1 MGYRNHCA
9 NDLHCMG
16 YLMIIT
22 FIIIMSFCA
31 AIHFDDYRDRRH
43 AAKWQRLLNTEHM
56 GSLRPYD
63 YELENN

>member
-1 MGYRNHCA
+1 MGSCDNCDSDRDRVA
-9 NDLHCMG
+9 

>member
-1 MGYRNHCA
+1 
-9 NDLHCMG
+9 MG